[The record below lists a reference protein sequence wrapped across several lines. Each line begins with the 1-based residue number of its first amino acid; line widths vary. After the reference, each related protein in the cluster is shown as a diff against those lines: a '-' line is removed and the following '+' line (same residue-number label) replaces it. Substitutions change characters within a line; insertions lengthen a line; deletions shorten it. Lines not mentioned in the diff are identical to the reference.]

1 VPITTHPLKSVSS
14 QIYLTWFGFSLVTS
28 KEAFPALTGRKSL
41 LSHSQNLLPAL
52 QKKKIL
58 TDLLYVTKK
67 VQNPVEKKLTRARR
81 KKNVK

>member
-1 VPITTHPLKSVSS
+1 
-14 QIYLTWFGFSLVTS
+14 LTWFGFSLVTS

-67 VQNPVEKKLTRARR
+67 KYKILLKKIDARSH